1 MKLASLVSFRTIWLA
16 GVALAIS
23 AVAFSATVALTG
35 GLPVPTTATD
45 FRQYGSSFSSG
56 LLPMQDSPN
65 CSTCHGGYDVNQ
77 EPYTRWASSMMA
89 QSVRDPVFQ
98 AAFAIA
104 NQDLGQSGYLCLRC
118 HVPGAWLGGRAAPDG
133 SAVDP
138 SLGDHDGVNCHVCH
152 RMIDPFYEPGVS
164 PAVDQSILASIGP
177 LPFSV
182 GGGQMVIDPDDVR
195 RGPFDLGPN
204 FFLHDWLPSPFHR
217 ESLMCATC
225 HEVSNPATSRMP
237 DGSYELNAY
246 HTRHPTADKLD
257 QFPNERTYSEWAQ
270 SVYAQAPIETNGR
283 FGGNVSSV
291 STCQDCHMP
300 KTTGTACQPVLGGAV
315 RNDLPLHDFHGA
327 NSWVLDAVRNL
338 YPDNVSGLSAQ
349 SVADAHARNAAY
361 LANASDLDLYVVG
374 TDLGVR
380 VVNHA
385 GHKLPTGYSEGRRMW
400 INVRFFDSQD
410 NLVAER
416 GAYDGT
422 TATLTTADTKVY
434 EANHGLDATMAAVT
448 GQPEAPSLHFMLTN
462 KIYKDNRIPPRGFS
476 FDAFEAVQS
485 EPVAASY
492 AEQQYWDDTLYSVPG
507 QAKRAEVRVYHQ
519 TTIKEYIE
527 FLRDTNTTDNKGQI
541 AYDQWVATG
550 MSAPVLLD
558 MASIDL
564 QNGDCRDPLPI
575 GVSKPLAAGGYP
587 RLFSSGS
594 PTVTANNFALEIRN
608 AKPNVL
614 ATIFKSSATATTPY
628 IGGTLYLAQPLVR
641 LGGLTLDATGGG
653 TRPIP
658 VTGAM
663 AGTSQIYQVIFRD
676 SQASSSLGITNALHV
691 DFCQ

>member
-507 QAKRAEVRVYHQ
+507 AGQARGGPRLPPDDDQGVHRVPARHEHDRQQGPDRVRPVGGDRHERAGPARHGVDRPPERRLPRSAADRRV
-519 TTIKEYIE
+519 EAPRGRR
-527 FLRDTNTTDNKGQI
+527 LP
-541 AYDQWVATG
+541 
-550 MSAPVLLD
+550 APVLVGLAD
-558 MASIDL
+558 
-564 QNGDCRDPLPI
+564 GDREQLRARDPRRE
-575 GVSKPLAAGGYP
+575 AERAGDHLQEQRHG
-587 RLFSSGS
+587 
-594 PTVTANNFALEIRN
+594 
-608 AKPNVL
+608 
-614 ATIFKSSATATTPY
+614 
-628 IGGTLYLAQPLVR
+628 
-641 LGGLTLDATGGG
+641 D
-653 TRPIP
+653 
-658 VTGAM
+658 
-663 AGTSQIYQVIFRD
+663 D
-676 SQASSSLGITNALHV
+676 ALHRGDALPRAAARAPRRV
-691 DFCQ
+691 DARCDRRRHAADPRDRGDGRH